1 MSRLKT
7 LQEMFKRYRR
17 PGDLVFAVVFFLLA
31 LFLLSQ
37 IENQSPWN
45 GTRQI
50 FSQPAFWPTASLIA
64 MTLFAGL
71 HFLSSAWSARLPGRW
86 HEVWQ
91 WVRALEFAGWF
102 LAYVWIV
109 PTLGYLPTTILAAI
123 LLALRAGYR
132 SARQLLSLAF
142 LGVVIVVVFR
152 GFLQVRIPAGAA
164 YDYLPEG
171 IRLFWL
177 TYL

>member
-7 LQEMFKRYRR
+7 LQELFKRYRR
-17 PGDLVFAVVFFLLA
+17 PGDAVFATVFLLMS

-37 IENQSPWN
+37 LGSQAPWN

-50 FSQPAFWPTASLIA
+50 FSQPAFWPSVSLVL
-64 MTLFAGL
+64 MTFFAGL
-71 HFLSSAWSARLPGRW
+71 HFLSSIWSPRIPGRW
-86 HEVWQ
+86 PEVWQ
-91 WVRALEFAGWF
+91 WVRSLEYAAWF
-102 LAYVWIV
+102 LIYVAMV
-109 PTLGYLPTTILAAI
+109 PRLGYLPTTVLAAV

-132 SARQLLSLAF
+132 TPRVFAGMAV
-142 LGVVIVVVFR
+142 LGIVIVVLFR

-164 YDYLPEG
+164 YDYLPSG
-171 IRLFWL
+171 IQIFFL